1 MACLFKR
8 IKIRETAHVIDMVS
22 GPARI
27 FPLVDQLFGALLQ
40 FGNWSLAGIDA
51 PLAYGYEGYL

>member
-1 MACLFKR
+1 MGEGNPGSYVCVPTR
-8 IKIRETAHVIDMVS
+8 V
-22 GPARI
+22 

-40 FGNWSLAGIDA
+40 FGNWSLAGIDV

>member
-1 MACLFKR
+1 MSVTWFRA
-8 IKIRETAHVIDMVS
+8 
-22 GPARI
+22 GPY

-40 FGNWSLAGIDA
+40 FGNWSLAGIDV